1 MKKNNIQ
8 IKKEMISLVEQ
19 INKFDYH
26 YYVLD
31 KPLISDIE
39 YDQLFRE
46 LYNLENLHPQL
57 MELNSP
63 TQRVGGQPLEAFE
76 QVNHNTKML
85 SLSNVFDENELDDW
99 LTKSM
104 KEIGKK
110 DAEIICEPKI
120 DGLAV
125 TLLYDKGQLMQAATR
140 GDGLVGEDVTANI
153 RTIRNLPLSIDYQEK
168 IEIRGEVYITR
179 DIFSKINTERIK
191 QNLEP
196 YMNPRN
202 LAAGSIRQLD
212 SAITA
217 KRKLQIFIYQ
227 MIVNEDKDINHAHFS
242 SLKYLSTL
250 GFPINKLTKS
260 FSKISEIINYC
271 KNLES
276 KRSNLNYEIDGVV
289 LKFNDVEDQKILGER
304 ARSPK
309 WATAYKF
316 KAEQKMTILKEIDVT
331 VGRTGLLTPVATLE
345 PIIIGGVTVKHATL
359 HNEKYINENNI
370 QIGGKVIV
378 ERSGDVIPKIIGAP
392 NNSIKFQ
399 KYNIPSKCPFCKTM
413 VQKSLET
420 SEAYCINEKC
430 QIRLTKN
437 IIYFVSKDC
446 MNIKGLGG
454 QIIEKLVSE
463 KMIQGIEDIYKL
475 HQFKNEITKLE
486 KMGEKLIGNLL
497 TEIENS
503 KNLPFSKVLT
513 SLGIKHVGSELAI
526 ILTSKFMTIENLMNA
541 NYEELENIE
550 GIGPKVS
557 NALIEYFQNEENK
570 KLISSLRK
578 HGLNLKE
585 QLPEKKHESIQSIF
599 TNKNIVLTGS
609 LEKGS
614 RTKILNILQE
624 LGGHI
629 NNTITK
635 KTELLIVGS
644 NPGSKLDK
652 AKKNNILIMNEDELI
667 SELDRINYR

>member
-8 IKKEMISLVEQ
+8 IKKEMIALADQ

-31 KPLISDIE
+31 DPLISDIE
-39 YDQLFRE
+39 YDKLFHE
-46 LYNLENLHPQL
+46 LNNLENQHPQL
-57 MELNSP
+57 IAISSP

-76 QVNHNTKML
+76 QVNHTIKML

-99 LTKSM
+99 LKKSI
-104 KEIGKK
+104 KEVGTK
-110 DAEIICEPKI
+110 DAEIVCEPKI
-120 DGLAV
+120 DGLAI
-125 TLLYDKGQLMQAATR
+125 TLSYDKGQLIQAATR
-140 GDGLVGEDVTANI
+140 GDGLIGEDVTANV
-153 RTIRNLPLSIDYQEK
+153 RTIRSLPLSIDHQEK
-168 IEIRGEVYITR
+168 IEIRGEVYINK
-179 DIFSKINTERIK
+179 DAFHEINEGRIK

-212 SAITA
+212 SSITA
-217 KRKLQIFIYQ
+217 KRKLQVFIYQ
-227 MIVNEDKDINHAHFS
+227 VVQNKNINQGHFEN
-242 SLKYLSTL
+242 LKYLASL

-260 FSKISEIINYC
+260 FSKITEIINYC
-271 KNLES
+271 KHLES
-276 KRSNLNYEIDGVV
+276 KRNDLNYEIDGVV
-289 LKFNDVEDQKILGER
+289 IKFNNTEDQKILGER

-316 KAEQKMTILKEIDVT
+316 KSEQKITVLKEIDVT
-331 VGRTGLLTPVATLE
+331 VGRTGLLTPVATLD
-345 PIIIGGVTVKHATL
+345 PIVLGGVTVKHATL

-378 ERSGDVIPKIIGAP
+378 ERSGDVIPKIFGTS
-392 NNSIKFQ
+392 NNEMKFK
-399 KYNIPSKCPFCKTM
+399 KYKIPSKCPFCKKT
-413 VQKSLET
+413 VQKSQET

-463 KMIQGIEDIYKL
+463 KMIQNIEDIYKL
-475 HQFKNEITKLE
+475 HLFKNEIAQLE
-486 KMGEKLIGNLL
+486 KMGQKLISNLL
-497 TEIENS
+497 IEIENS

-513 SLGIKHVGSELAI
+513 SLGIKHVGAELAI
-526 ILTSKFMTIENLMNA
+526 ILTSEFLTIENLINA
-541 NYEELENIE
+541 TYEQLEDIE

-557 NALIEYFQNEENK
+557 NALIEYFQKETNK
-570 KLISSLRK
+570 KLIFALK
-578 HGLNLKE
+578 EHGLNMKE
-585 QLPEKKHESIQSIF
+585 QIKEEKIKSTQSIF

-609 LEKGS
+609 LESGS

-624 LGGHI
+624 LGGRI

-635 KTELLIVGS
+635 KTEVLIVGS

-667 SELDRINYR
+667 NELDKINYR